1 MNRIIDQV
9 SNIVMTIS
17 SQRIL
22 PGLFLIL
29 FLQDIAVYAAPP
41 INLMKES
48 TIRVFCIKG
57 ERVGVGSGFVIG
69 DGSLM
74 VTNQHVVACV
84 QDGGKAGVI
93 LNADQGATGEV
104 IWQSAAKDLAVLKL
118 ERRLDRPAVT
128 FARSSTVNDADSVYV
143 LGFPGAADNQQIV
156 NDRSQFEVKVSR
168 GIISAKNITSAENV
182 RLYQLDAALNP
193 GNSGG
198 PLFNENGQVI
208 GINASKSMTPVV
220 TVRPN
225 ESGGVDSGL
234 TRVSLGEGIGWAIQI
249 DELLVELD
257 RLNISYTI
265 GSTEMLPWF
274 ALAWRQNPMMLI
286 LLAAIGVLSL
296 VSLLLSCTHSG
307 RQWFRQTSIKG
318 HETIQQ
324 LTSKNKFKQMPQ
336 PAPKPLLKPLLR
348 GLTGQFSGMELELS
362 DTPVALGRHPLASHI
377 VFNQRSSE
385 ISRRH
390 CLVGYDHQ
398 EMQFFLEDCWSSNGT
413 FLNSKEKLNP
423 GEQRWVPDGTR
434 FYLANPA
441 YQFELKRTGK
451 GD

>member
-1 MNRIIDQV
+1 MNRIFDQV
-9 SNIVMTIS
+9 SNIFTTIS
-17 SQRIL
+17 FQRIL
-22 PGLFLIL
+22 LRLFLI
-29 FLQDIAVYAAPP
+29 FLLQEITAYAAPP
-41 INLMKES
+41 INIMKES
-48 TIRVFCIKG
+48 TVQVFCIKG
-57 ERVGVGSGFVIG
+57 DNGGSGSGFVIG
-69 DGSLM
+69 DGSYV
-74 VTNQHVVACV
+74 VTNHHVVACV
-84 QDGGKAGVI
+84 QDGGKTGVI
-93 LNADQGATGEV
+93 LSLDQGTIGKAL
-104 IWQSAAKDLAVLKL
+104 WQSATKDLAVLKL

-128 FARSSTVNDADSVYV
+128 FARSSTVNDADNVYV
-143 LGFPGAADNQQIV
+143 LGFPGAADDRQVVDN
-156 NDRSQFEVKVSR
+156 RSQFEVKVSR

-208 GINASKSMTPVV
+208 GVNAKKSMTPVV
-220 TVRPN
+220 TFQPN
-225 ESGGVDSGL
+225 ENGEAQPGV
-234 TRVSLGEGIGWAIQI
+234 TRVPMGEGIGWAIQI

-257 RLNISYTI
+257 RLNISYAI
-265 GSTEMLPWF
+265 GSTKESPWF
-274 ALAWRQNPMMLI
+274 VHSWQQNPMMLI

-307 RQWFRQTSIKG
+307 RQWFRQTFRD
-318 HETIQQ
+318 
-324 LTSKNKFKQMPQ
+324 KFKPMPQ

-348 GLTGQFSGMELELS
+348 GLTGQFSGMELVLS
-362 DTPVALGRHPLASHI
+362 DTPVALGRHPMASHI
-377 VFNQRSSE
+377 VFNQQSSE

-398 EMQFFLEDCWSSNGT
+398 EKQFFLEDCWSSNGT

-423 GEQRWVPDGTR
+423 GEQRWMPDGTR

-441 YQFELKRTGK
+441 YQFELKRTVK

>member
-9 SNIVMTIS
+9 SNIFTTIS
-17 SQRIL
+17 FQRIL
-22 PGLFLIL
+22 LRLFLI
-29 FLQDIAVYAAPP
+29 FLLQEITAYAAPP

-48 TIRVFCIKG
+48 TIRVLCIKG
-57 ERVGVGSGFVIG
+57 DEGRTGSGFVIG

-84 QDGGKAGVI
+84 QDGGKVGVI
-93 LNADQGATGEV
+93 LNADQGTTGEV

-118 ERRLDRPAVT
+118 ARRLDRPAVT
-128 FARSSTVNDADSVYV
+128 FARSSTVNDANNVYV

-156 NDRSQFEVKVSR
+156 NERSQFEVKVSR

-182 RLYQLDAALNP
+182 KLYQLDAALNP

-208 GINASKSMTPVV
+208 GINASKSMTQVV
-220 TVRPN
+220 TVQPN
-225 ESGGVDSGL
+225 ESGGVDPDL

-274 ALAWRQNPMMLI
+274 ALAWQQNPMILI

-318 HETIQQ
+318 HETIQR
-324 LTSKNKFKQMPQ
+324 LTSKDKFKSMPR
-336 PAPKPLLKPLLR
+336 PAPKPLLR
-348 GLTGQFSGMELELS
+348 GLTGQFSGMELVLS
-362 DTPVALGRHPLASHI
+362 DTPVAMGCHPLASHI
-377 VFNQRSSE
+377 VFNQQSSE

-398 EMQFFLEDCWSSNGT
+398 EKQFFLEDCWSSNGT
-413 FLNSKEKLNP
+413 FLNSHERLTP

-441 YQFELKRTGK
+441 YQFELKQTSK